1 MASGADAPVDTI
13 SSDSPPQPQAD
24 GDAPA
29 RPDPVENV
37 GPRAVPRTVRVLLPL
52 PLADAYDYSVPD
64 GFDVAPGTFVI
75 VPLGKRLA
83 CGVVWGEGSGEVAAA
98 KLRDI
103 AEILPALPMADPLR
117 RFVDWV
123 SAYTLAPRGAVLRM
137 AMSVPAALEAPR
149 TEIVYRAP
157 PPREPQEGDDTPL
170 KLTAARRRVLAQLA
184 EGPALP
190 AAELA
195 HLAGVG
201 VSVIK
206 TMAAVGLV
214 EPVERTLRRAFAQP
228 DGHRQGPT
236 LSPEQAAAAQDLVDK
251 VLAHTY
257 SATLLD
263 GVPGAGKTE
272 VYFEAIAAALAAGRQ
287 VLVLLPEIALTAQW
301 LKRFEDRFGAPP
313 AAWHSGLT
321 SLERRETWRAIAEGR
336 VGVVVGARSALFLPF
351 SALGL
356 VVVDEEH
363 DGSFKQEEGVIYNA
377 RDMAV
382 VRARLVSAP
391 IVLASATPSL
401 ETVVNVESG
410 RYGAVHLPARHGEAR
425 MADIRAIDLRRHAPP
440 RGHWLSPPV
449 VEAMKKTYAAGEQTL
464 LFINRRGYAPIT
476 LCRAC
481 GKGLEC
487 PQCSAWLVEHRFRRT
502 LVCHH
507 CGHTEPPAHHCR
519 HCGAVDQFVA
529 CGPGVERLAEE
540 ALALLPE
547 ARLELFTSDSLASR
561 DEATAAVERMIA
573 GEIDVLVGTQMA
585 AKGHHFPR
593 LTLVVVVDADLG
605 LNGGDLRAA
614 ERTFQLLYQ
623 VAGRAGRDERPGQ
636 ALVQTHAPEH
646 PVMQALVSGDRDRFV
661 QAELA
666 DRRLAGM
673 PPFGRLASLIV
684 SGPDPAAVDNVCA
697 ALARRA
703 PHQDG
708 VTVLGPSVAPLALLR
723 GRHRRRFLLK
733 AARDIAVQPLL
744 HAWLAQIGLPG
755 SVRLQV
761 DVDPYSFL

>member
-1 MASGADAPVDTI
+1 
-13 SSDSPPQPQAD
+13 
-24 GDAPA
+24 
-29 RPDPVENV
+29 VEN
-37 GPRAVPRTVRVLLPL
+37 TVKVLLPL
-52 PLADAYDYSVPD
+52 PLADAYDYRVPE
-64 GFDVAPGTFVI
+64 GMSAAPGHFVK
-75 VPLGKRLA
+75 VPLGKRELV
-83 CGVVWGEGSGEVAAA
+83 GVVWGEGSGDVPSE
-98 KLRDI
+98 KLRDVI
-103 AEILPALPMADPLR
+103 DILPAQPMADAMR

-123 SAYTLAPRGAVLRM
+123 SAYTLTPPGAVLRM
-137 AMSVPAALEAPR
+137 AMSVPSALEAPKA
-149 TEIVYRAP
+149 ELVYRPAA
-157 PPREPQEGDDTPL
+157 RSGDTDL
-170 KLTAARRRVLAQLA
+170 KLTAARRRVLEASKD
-184 EGPALP
+184 GPAMP

-201 VSVIK
+201 TSVVK
-206 TMAAVGLV
+206 TMASIGLL
-214 EPVERTLRRAFAQP
+214 EAAERTVRRSFAQP
-228 DGHRQGPT
+228 DGSRDGPS
-236 LSPEQAAAAQDLVDK
+236 LSAAQKAAADGLVEK
-251 VLAHTY
+251 VRAHAF

-272 VYFEAIAAALAAGRQ
+272 VYFEAIAAAIAAGRQ

-321 SLERRETWRAIAEGR
+321 SLERRETWRAIAENR
-336 VGVVVGARSALFLPF
+336 VNVVVGARSALFMPF
-351 SALGL
+351 AKLGL

-363 DGSFKQEEGVIYNA
+363 DQSFKQDEGVVYNA

-382 VRARLVSAP
+382 VRARLESAP

-401 ETVVNVESG
+401 ESVLNVATG
-410 RYGAVHLPARHGEAR
+410 RYSALHLPGRHGGHRLA
-425 MADIRAIDLRRHAPP
+425 MLSAVDLRRDPPP
-440 RGHWLSPPV
+440 RGRWLSPPV
-449 VEAMKKTYAAGEQTL
+449 VEAMKQTMAAGEQTL
-464 LFINRRGYAPIT
+464 LFLNRRGYAPIT

-507 CGHTEPPAHHCR
+507 CGYSEPPARDCR

-540 ALALLPE
+540 ALELFPE
-547 ARLELFTSDSLASR
+547 ARLELFTSDSLINR
-561 DEATAAVERMIA
+561 DEANAAVERMEK
-573 GEIDVLVGTQMA
+573 GEIDILIGTQMA
-585 AKGHHFPR
+585 AKGHHFPN
-593 LTLVVVVDADLG
+593 LTLVAVIDADLG

-623 VAGRAGRDERPGQ
+623 VAGRAGRDGRPGR
-636 ALVQTHAPEH
+636 ALIQTHNPEH
-646 PVMQALVSGDRDRFV
+646 AVMQALVSGDRDRFV
-661 QAELA
+661 EVELR
-666 DRRLAGM
+666 DRSLAGM
-673 PPFGRLASLIV
+673 PPYGRLASLIV
-684 SGPDPAAVDNVCA
+684 SGPDPAAVDNVCS

-703 PHQDG
+703 PQQEG
-708 VTVLGPSVAPLALLR
+708 VSVLGPSVAPMALLR

-733 AARDIAVQPLL
+733 TGRDVAVQPLL
-744 HAWLAQIGLPG
+744 HAWLERIGLPG

>member
-1 MASGADAPVDTI
+1 MASGTDSPVATI
-13 SSDSPPQPQAD
+13 SSDSPSEPQAE
-24 GDAPA
+24 GPA
-29 RPDPVENV
+29 SSRPESVENIK
-37 GPRAVPRTVRVLLPL
+37 RTVRVLLPL
-52 PLADAYDYSVPD
+52 PLADAYDYSVPED
-64 GFDVAPGTFVI
+64 LEVVAGHFVI
-75 VPLGKRLA
+75 VPLGKRETV
-83 CGVVWGEGSGEVAAA
+83 GVVWGEGSGEVAAA

-103 AEILPALPMADPLR
+103 EQVLPAIPMADALR

-123 SAYTLAPRGAVLRM
+123 SAYTLAPPGAVLRM
-137 AMSVPAALEAPR
+137 AMSVPSALEAPK
-149 TEIVYRAP
+149 TEIVYRAAAAS
-157 PPREPQEGDDTPL
+157 GDVAL
-170 KLTAARRRVLAQLA
+170 KLTNARRRVLELLKD
-184 EGPALP
+184 GPAMP

-201 VSVIK
+201 TSVIK
-206 TMAAVGLV
+206 TMASIGLL
-214 EPVERTLRRAFAQP
+214 EGVERTMRRSFAQP
-228 DGHRQGPT
+228 DGQRQGPE
-236 LSPEQAAAAQDLVDK
+236 LSPEQAIAAQGLVDK
-251 VLAHTY
+251 VLAHSF

-272 VYFEAIAAALAAGRQ
+272 VYFEAIAAALASGRQ
-287 VLVLLPEIALTAQW
+287 VLVMLPEIALTAQW
-301 LKRFEDRFGAPP
+301 LKRFEDRFGAMP
-313 AAWHSGLT
+313 ASWHSGLT

-351 SALGL
+351 ANLGL
-356 VVVDEEH
+356 IVVDEEH
-363 DGSFKQEEGVIYNA
+363 DSSFKQDDGVAYNA

-401 ETVVNVESG
+401 ESVVNVENR
-410 RYGAVHLPARHGEAR
+410 RYGSVHLPDRHGGQQLAKLS
-425 MADIRAIDLRRHAPP
+425 AVDLRRQPP
-440 RGHWLSPPV
+440 SRGRWLSPPV
-449 VEAMKKTYAAGEQTL
+449 VEAMKRTFEAKEQTL
-464 LFINRRGYAPIT
+464 LFLNRRGYAPLT

-481 GKGLEC
+481 GHGIEC

-507 CGHTEPPAHHCR
+507 CGHAEPPARDCK

-540 ALALLPE
+540 ALELFPE
-547 ARLELFTSDSLASR
+547 ARLELFTSDSLMNR
-561 DEATAAVERMIA
+561 TEATAAVERMIA
-573 GEIDVLVGTQMA
+573 GEIDILIGTQMA
-585 AKGHHFPR
+585 AKGHHFPN
-593 LTLVVVVDADLG
+593 LTLVAVIDADLG

-623 VAGRAGRDERPGQ
+623 VAGRAGREDRPGK
-636 ALVQTHAPEH
+636 ALVQTHVPEH

-661 QAELA
+661 AAELA
-666 DRRLAGM
+666 DRRAAGM
-673 PPFGRLASLIV
+673 PPYGRLASLII

-708 VTVLGPSVAPLALLR
+708 VTILGPSTAPLALLR
-723 GRHRRRFLLK
+723 GRHRKRFLLK
-733 AARDIAVQPLL
+733 ASRDIAVQPLL
-744 HAWLAQIGLPG
+744 WRWLERIGLPG

-761 DVDPYSFL
+761 DVDPYSFM